1 MEEDNKLSATLEDYL
16 EAIKMLCDKKGFAR
30 VKEISKMLNV
40 EMPSVNSA
48 IKRLKKKGLILYEKY
63 GYIELTSNG
72 NIIAR
77 KIYNRHE
84 NIKVFF
90 EKLLN
95 IDSEIAEEDACKI
108 EHSISEYT
116 FNRVLSFLNFLN
128 EYPEINKS
136 IFDSFKLFLEIESK
150 TENKE

>member
-77 KIYNRHE
+77 KIYNRHVK
-84 NIKVFF
+84 IKEFF

-95 IDSEIAEEDACKI
+95 MDSEVAEENACKI
-108 EHSISEYT
+108 EHSISEDT
-116 FNRVLSFLNFLN
+116 FNRILSFLNFLD

-136 IFDSFKLFLEIESK
+136 ILDSFKLFLEIESK

>member
-63 GYIELTSNG
+63 GYIELTPNG

-77 KIYNRHE
+77 KIYNRHVK
-84 NIKVFF
+84 IKEFF

-95 IDSEIAEEDACKI
+95 MDSEVAEENACKI
-108 EHSISEYT
+108 EHSISEDT
-116 FNRVLSFLNFLN
+116 FNRILSFLNFLD

-136 IFDSFKLFLEIESK
+136 ILDSFKLFLEIESK